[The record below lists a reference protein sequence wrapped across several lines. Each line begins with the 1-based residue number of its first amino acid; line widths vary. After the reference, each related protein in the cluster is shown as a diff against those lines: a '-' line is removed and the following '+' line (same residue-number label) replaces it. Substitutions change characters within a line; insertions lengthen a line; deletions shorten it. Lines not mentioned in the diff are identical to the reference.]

1 MNSSPAIRMER
12 HGNNGDSG
20 NNGEIALIVLQDS
33 ARMNPLGRPLQL
45 RLRELLAEVRE
56 DTSLRALVLTAEGRG
71 FCVGADLS
79 SMGGA
84 QGGAQGE
91 AQADGRTLGAQTADN
106 MHQLS
111 NRLILDLQQLPV
123 PVVCAINGAAAGAG
137 VGLALA
143 GDVALAA
150 RSAYFYLPFLPRLGI
165 VPDLGTTWFIERRLG
180 RARALGLSLLG
191 DRLGAQQAA
200 DWGLVWACVD
210 DEALREQALATA
222 ARLARLPAGAVLE
235 ARRALDHAAAS
246 TLEQQLHYEAER
258 QRELVGAPA
267 FMEGVQA
274 FMQKREPVFAPR
286 QPG

>member
-1 MNSSPAIRMER
+1 MNSSPAVRMER
-12 HGNNGDSG
+12 HG

-84 QGGAQGE
+84 QGGAQ
-91 AQADGRTLGAQTADN
+91 ADGRTLGAQTADN
-106 MHQLS
+106 MQQLS

-200 DWGLVWACVD
+200 DWGLVWACVG

>member
-1 MNSSPAIRMER
+1 MNSSPAVRMER
-12 HGNNGDSG
+12 HGHNGDSG

-84 QGGAQGE
+84 QGGAQ
-91 AQADGRTLGAQTADN
+91 ADGRTLGEQTADN
-106 MHQLS
+106 MQQLS

>member
-1 MNSSPAIRMER
+1 MNSSPAVRMER
-12 HGNNGDSG
+12 HGD
-20 NNGEIALIVLQDS
+20 NGEIALIVLQDS

-84 QGGAQGE
+84 QGGAQ
-91 AQADGRTLGAQTADN
+91 ADGRTLGEQTADN
-106 MHQLS
+106 MQQLS

-210 DEALREQALATA
+210 DEALREQALAAA

>member
-1 MNSSPAIRMER
+1 MNCSDPNPAVRMER
-12 HGNNGDSG
+12 HGDV
-20 NNGEIALIVLQDS
+20 AVIVHHDS
-33 ARMNPLGRPLQL
+33 ARMNPLGKPFQM
-45 RLRELLAEVRE
+45 RLRALLAEVRG
-56 DTSLRALVLTAEGRG
+56 DASIAALVLTAEGRG

-84 QGGAQGE
+84 PG
-91 AQADGRTLGAQTADN
+91 DGRTLGEHTADS

-111 NRLILDLQQLPV
+111 NRLILDLQALPV

-137 VGLALA
+137 VALALA

-180 RARALGLSLLG
+180 RARAMGLCLLG
-191 DRLGAQQAA
+191 DRLPAQQAA
-200 DWGLVWACVD
+200 DWGLIWGCVD
-210 DEALREQALATA
+210 DGALRDQALATA
-222 ARLARLPAGAVLE
+222 RRLARLPAGAVLE
-235 ARRALDHAAAS
+235 ARRALDAAAAG

>member
-1 MNSSPAIRMER
+1 MNSSPAVRMER
-12 HGNNGDSG
+12 HG

-84 QGGAQGE
+84 QGGAQ
-91 AQADGRTLGAQTADN
+91 ADGRTLGAQTADN
-106 MHQLS
+106 MQQLS

-258 QRELVGAPA
+258 QRDLVGAPA

>member
-1 MNSSPAIRMER
+1 MNSSPAVRMER
-12 HGNNGDSG
+12 HGHNGES
-20 NNGEIALIVLQDS
+20 GEIALIVLQDS
-33 ARMNPLGRPLQL
+33 ARMNPLGRTLQL

-79 SMGGA
+79 SMDGA
-84 QGGAQGE
+84 QGG
-91 AQADGRTLGAQTADN
+91 AQADGRTLGEQTADN
-106 MHQLS
+106 MQQLS

-150 RSAYFYLPFLPRLGI
+150 RSSYFYLPFLPRLGI

-235 ARRALDHAAAS
+235 ARRALDHAAAA

-274 FMQKREPVFAPR
+274 FVQKREPVFAPR

>member
-12 HGNNGDSG
+12 HG

-84 QGGAQGE
+84 QGGAQ
-91 AQADGRTLGAQTADN
+91 ADGRTLGAQTADN
-106 MHQLS
+106 MQQLS

-180 RARALGLSLLG
+180 RARAMGLSLLG

>member
-1 MNSSPAIRMER
+1 MNSSPAVRMER
-12 HGNNGDSG
+12 HGDNG

-84 QGGAQGE
+84 QGGAQ
-91 AQADGRTLGAQTADN
+91 ADGRTLGAQTADN
-106 MHQLS
+106 MQQLS

>member
-1 MNSSPAIRMER
+1 MNSSPAVRMER
-12 HGNNGDSG
+12 HG

-33 ARMNPLGRPLQL
+33 ARMNPLGSPLQL

-84 QGGAQGE
+84 QGGAQGGD
-91 AQADGRTLGAQTADN
+91 QADGRTLGEQTADN
-106 MHQLS
+106 MQQLS

>member
-1 MNSSPAIRMER
+1 MNSSPAVRMER
-12 HGNNGDSG
+12 HGNNG
-20 NNGEIALIVLQDS
+20 NNAEIALIVLQDS

-84 QGGAQGE
+84 QGGAQ
-91 AQADGRTLGAQTADN
+91 ADGRTLGAQTADK
-106 MHQLS
+106 MQQLS

-235 ARRALDHAAAS
+235 AHRALDHAAAS

>member
-1 MNSSPAIRMER
+1 MNSSPAVRMER
-12 HGNNGDSG
+12 HGNNDDSGDS
-20 NNGEIALIVLQDS
+20 GEIALIVLQDS

-84 QGGAQGE
+84 QGGAQ
-91 AQADGRTLGAQTADN
+91 ADGRTLGEQTADN
-106 MHQLS
+106 MQQLS

-222 ARLARLPAGAVLE
+222 ARLARLPAGAVPE

>member
-1 MNSSPAIRMER
+1 MNSSPAVRMER
-12 HGNNGDSG
+12 HGD
-20 NNGEIALIVLQDS
+20 NGEIALIVLQDS

-84 QGGAQGE
+84 QGGAQ
-91 AQADGRTLGAQTADN
+91 ADGRTLGAQTADN
-106 MHQLS
+106 MQQLS

-180 RARALGLSLLG
+180 RARAMGLSLLG

>member
-1 MNSSPAIRMER
+1 MNSSPAVRMER
-12 HGNNGDSG
+12 HG

-56 DTSLRALVLTAEGRG
+56 DTTLRALVLTAEGRG

-84 QGGAQGE
+84 QGGAQ
-91 AQADGRTLGAQTADN
+91 ADGRTLGAQTADN
-106 MHQLS
+106 MQQLS

-258 QRELVGAPA
+258 QRDLVGAPA

>member
-1 MNSSPAIRMER
+1 MNSSPAVRMER

-84 QGGAQGE
+84 QGGAQ
-91 AQADGRTLGAQTADN
+91 ADGRTLGEQTADN
-106 MHQLS
+106 MQQLS

>member
-1 MNSSPAIRMER
+1 MNSSPAVRMER
-12 HGNNGDSG
+12 HG

-84 QGGAQGE
+84 QGGAQ
-91 AQADGRTLGAQTADN
+91 ADGRTLGAQTADN
-106 MHQLS
+106 MQQLS

-180 RARALGLSLLG
+180 RARAMGLSLLG

-258 QRELVGAPA
+258 QRDLVGAPA

>member
-1 MNSSPAIRMER
+1 MNSSPAVRMER
-12 HGNNGDSG
+12 HGDNGESG
-20 NNGEIALIVLQDS
+20 ESGEIALIVLQDS

-79 SMGGA
+79 TMGGA
-84 QGGAQGE
+84 QGGAQ
-91 AQADGRTLGAQTADN
+91 ADGRTLGEQTADN
-106 MHQLS
+106 MQQLS

-150 RSAYFYLPFLPRLGI
+150 RSSYFYLPFLPRLGI

-235 ARRALDHAAAS
+235 ARRALDHAAAA

-274 FMQKREPVFAPR
+274 FVQKREPVFAPR

>member
-12 HGNNGDSG
+12 HG

-84 QGGAQGE
+84 QGGAQ
-91 AQADGRTLGAQTADN
+91 ADGRTLGAQTADN
-106 MHQLS
+106 MQQLS

>member
-1 MNSSPAIRMER
+1 MNSSPAVRMER
-12 HGNNGDSG
+12 HGNNG
-20 NNGEIALIVLQDS
+20 EIALIDLQDS

-84 QGGAQGE
+84 QGGAQ
-91 AQADGRTLGAQTADN
+91 ADGRTLGEQTADN
-106 MHQLS
+106 MQQLS

-267 FMEGVQA
+267 FMEGVKA

>member
-12 HGNNGDSG
+12 HGNSGDS
-20 NNGEIALIVLQDS
+20 GEIALIVLQDS

-84 QGGAQGE
+84 QGGAQ
-91 AQADGRTLGAQTADN
+91 ADGRTLGEQTADN
-106 MHQLS
+106 MQQLS

>member
-1 MNSSPAIRMER
+1 MNSSPAVRMER
-12 HGNNGDSG
+12 HGNNGDNG

-84 QGGAQGE
+84 QGGAQ
-91 AQADGRTLGAQTADN
+91 ADGRTLGEQTADN
-106 MHQLS
+106 MQQLS

-210 DEALREQALATA
+210 DEALREQALAAA

>member
-1 MNSSPAIRMER
+1 M
-12 HGNNGDSG
+12 
-20 NNGEIALIVLQDS
+20 
-33 ARMNPLGRPLQL
+33 
-45 RLRELLAEVRE
+45 
-56 DTSLRALVLTAEGRG
+56 
-71 FCVGADLS
+71 
-79 SMGGA
+79 
-84 QGGAQGE
+84 
-91 AQADGRTLGAQTADN
+91 
-106 MHQLS
+106 
-111 NRLILDLQQLPV
+111 
-123 PVVCAINGAAAGAG
+123 
-137 VGLALA
+137 
-143 GDVALAA
+143 
-150 RSAYFYLPFLPRLGI
+150 
-165 VPDLGTTWFIERRLG
+165 
-180 RARALGLSLLG
+180 LG

>member
-1 MNSSPAIRMER
+1 MNSSPAVRMER

-20 NNGEIALIVLQDS
+20 NSGEIALIVLQDS

-84 QGGAQGE
+84 QGGAQ
-91 AQADGRTLGAQTADN
+91 ADGRTLGAQTADN

-137 VGLALA
+137 VSLALA

-210 DEALREQALATA
+210 DGALREQALATA